1 MGCTSLRTLNLLG
14 NLLTRSP
21 EQGRTPRSHKLPTHT
36 HPHPHP
42 LTPRSATVVTLCIP
56 GVCGERCEPSCG
68 LSGCGPCIE
77 SHAHDSRTQLLAH
90 CWLWDPWYLPSER
103 FVSTPPTQA
112 HAWLDRGRHEQD
124 NNNRCGGHLSR
135 GHAAGAL
142 SRPTI
147 WTCAGEGERSRVRC
161 DAACVW
167 GVGWV
172 CSCSCELNELPFSPL
187 CASPCCSRR
196 WKRVRRVDCLGVC

>member
-1 MGCTSLRTLNLLG
+1 M
-14 NLLTRSP
+14 
-21 EQGRTPRSHKLPTHT
+21 
-36 HPHPHP
+36 
-42 LTPRSATVVTLCIP
+42 VTLCIYRESVASVASP
-56 GVCGERCEPSCG
+56 PVACLAAGRV
-68 LSGCGPCIE
+68 E

-103 FVSTPPTQA
+103 FISTPPTQA

-161 DAACVW
+161 DAACLW

-172 CSCSCELNELPFSPL
+172 CSCSLRLKMSFRFRPSVPRPVAVL
-187 CASPCCSRR
+187 CRR
-196 WKRVRRVDCLGVC
+196 WKRPRRVDCPGVC